1 MLVKQEAESKEL
13 ATQLNTAVLLIAF
26 NRPETTA
33 RVFEAIR
40 HAAPTRLYV
49 AADGS
54 RVRCV
59 ASNDR

>member
-13 ATQLNTAVLLIAF
+13 VNQLNTAVLFIVF
-26 NRPETTA
+26 NRPDTTEK
-33 RVFEAIR
+33 VFEAIR
-40 HAAPTRLYV
+40 YAAPTRLYV